1 MTDIK
6 IRIDVDY
13 KGEHTTMFCKGI
25 EVNELSKMIRG
36 GRDTGFFYVNPNVSV
51 VLIGSDVINGGII
64 TVCEE

>member
-6 IRIDVDY
+6 IRIDVDH

-36 GRDTGFFYVNPNVSV
+36 GRDTGFFYVNPNGSV

>member
-1 MTDIK
+1 MRV
-6 IRIDVDY
+6 RIDVEY
-13 KGEHTTMFCKGI
+13 KGEMTTMFCVGI

-36 GRDTGFFYVNPNVSV
+36 GRDTGFFYVNPNGSV

>member
-1 MTDIK
+1 MK
-6 IRIDVDY
+6 IRIDVEY
-13 KGEHTTMFCKGI
+13 NGECHAIFCRGT

-36 GRDTGFFYVNPNVSV
+36 GRDTGFFYVNPNGSV